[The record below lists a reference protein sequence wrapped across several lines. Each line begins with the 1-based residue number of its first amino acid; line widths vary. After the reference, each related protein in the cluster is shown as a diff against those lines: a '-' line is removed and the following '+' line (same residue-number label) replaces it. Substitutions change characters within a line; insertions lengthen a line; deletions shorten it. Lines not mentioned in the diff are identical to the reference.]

1 MISEMKYNIF
11 GCTISGSY
19 SDMTEDDE
27 FWLRGKDDLGNE
39 YVFNLTSYDKPNL
52 IFELQDWRILDHAK
66 QFTLQLYYYSGT
78 TGKTVSYEQKESA
91 DAYIEEIGTVS
102 DEAPAP
108 EDLAVPVGDGIT
120 VHFQN

>member
-1 MISEMKYNIF
+1 MKYNIF

-66 QFTLQLYYYSGT
+66 QLTLQLYHYSGT
-78 TGKTVSYEQKESA
+78 TGKTVSYEQKESE
-91 DAYIEEIGTVS
+91 DTYIEEIGTVY
-102 DEAPAP
+102 DEDQAP

-120 VHFQN
+120 VDLQN